1 VSYFLHS
8 REARVKDPEYREA
21 RYRKALEE
29 QRKLRSRV
37 REEALIR
44 SPRLVAGADVSFN
57 LHGKTFWGGFVVC
70 DLQEDFAVVDR
81 SVVRMAV
88 DFPYIPGLLGFR
100 EVPVLKAAYERL
112 AVKPEVILVDAHGQA
127 HPRRLGS
134 ASHLGVV
141 LDAPAVGCAKSLLCG
156 EFDEPGGERGAFS
169 PLTLEG
175 EIVGRVLRTRS
186 GVKPVFVSVGH
197 RCDLESATRLV
208 VACSPKF
215 RIPQPIRL
223 AHAFVNDARR
233 AHRRRPPSGMAS
245 ERKK

>member
-1 VSYFLHS
+1 MSYFLHS

-57 LHGKTFWGGFVVC
+57 LYGKTFWGGLVVC
-70 DLQEDFAVVDR
+70 DIQNDFKAVDR
-81 SVVRMAV
+81 SVVRMVV

-100 EVPVLKAAYERL
+100 EVPVLKAAYEGL
-112 AVKPEVILVDAHGQA
+112 AVKPEVILVDAHGRA

-141 LDAPAVGCAKSLLCG
+141 LNVPAVGCAKSLLCG
-156 EFDEPGGERGAFS
+156 EYDEPDWERGAFS
-169 PLTLEG
+169 PMTLEG

-186 GVKPVFVSVGH
+186 DVKPVFVSVGH
-197 RCDLESATRLV
+197 RCDLEAAAQLV
-208 VACSPKF
+208 LACSPKY

-223 AHAFVNDARR
+223 AHDFVNDARR
-233 AHRRRPPSGMAS
+233 GHRRRPPSGMTS
-245 ERKK
+245 IRTK